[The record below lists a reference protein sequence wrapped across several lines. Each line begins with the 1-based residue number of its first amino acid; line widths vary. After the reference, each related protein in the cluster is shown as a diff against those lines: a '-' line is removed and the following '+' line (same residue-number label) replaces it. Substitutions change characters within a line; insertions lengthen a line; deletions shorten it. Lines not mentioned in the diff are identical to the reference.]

1 MSGREAFATGRA
13 ARRLRR
19 ATRLLALGALLSSYC
34 SVANAQSWQC
44 RAPAGTFADR
54 DIAVPRAATQ
64 ISGEMTIRKAKGP
77 GKWYPTVKVGFT
89 DLGLAASGCHCNG
102 IVAAWHPATPG
113 SFLISLSVDGKE
125 TPLGLVPDDKPVAFK
140 LNFAW
145 DGALK
150 LEVGDRVATGM
161 SSTPI
166 RDNLHLSCSTADVD
180 FNIVVAPPPDHAPER
195 CPFAARE
202 QWTAAE
208 VDRYCRV
215 RQ

>member
-1 MSGREAFATGRA
+1 MSRREAFATGCA

-19 ATRLLALGALLSSYC
+19 ATRLLALGAVLSSYC

-44 RAPAGTFADR
+44 RARAGTFDDR

-64 ISGEMTIRKAKGP
+64 LSGAMMIRKANAP
-77 GKWYPTVKVGFT
+77 GKWYPVAKVGFT
-89 DLGLAASGCHCNG
+89 DLSLAASGCHCNG
-102 IVAAWHPATPG
+102 IVAAWHPATPD
-113 SFLISLSVDGKE
+113 SFLVSLSVDGKE
-125 TPLGLVPDDKPVAFK
+125 TPLGLVPYDKPVTFK
-140 LNFAW
+140 LSFTW

-150 LEVGDRVATGM
+150 LEVGNRVVTGM

-180 FNIVVAPPPDHAPER
+180 FNIVVAPPPDRAPER

-202 QWTAAE
+202 QWTAAD